1 MILQLEKT
9 KRAPQVSFDPEK
21 GSLEIIGRSIM
32 ENTVGFY
39 SEILEAIL
47 FYAQKPCDLTTV
59 KVHLDY
65 FNTASS
71 KSILEIFKKFEAI
84 HKNGNNVEITWYFDE
99 DDEDMIDAGEDYQ
112 AIVKVPFNIVSTE
125 LI

>member
-1 MILQLEKT
+1 M
-9 KRAPQVSFDPEK
+9 F
-21 GSLEIIGRSIM
+21 
-32 ENTVGFY
+32 
-39 SEILEAIL
+39 
-47 FYAQKPCDLTTV
+47 C
-59 KVHLDY
+59 
-65 FNTASS
+65 S